1 MAIQKRSVNCCRTR
15 MTPIMIIKSAL
26 ASPLKLPAQAAA
38 LAALLATGVAGQGR
52 LPTPE
57 AAKTPPDARY
67 ELIIS
72 ETEAQPAG
80 TLTPV
85 LVVNGSSPGPVLR
98 FTEGDKVQ
106 ITVKNRLVNEETS
119 IHWHGL
125 LVPNQEDG
133 VPYLTTPPIPPG
145 GERTFAFT
153 LRQSG
158 TYWYHSHTGLQEQ
171 RGVQGAIVIEPREP
185 DVAFDREHVV
195 VLGDWTNE
203 NPTTVMRWLMR
214 GSEWYSIKKG
224 TQQSLWGAYQRG
236 ALGDYFEREGDRMPP
251 MDLSDVGYDAF
262 LANGKRELPLAAKPG
277 ERVLLRFV
285 NAGASTY
292 FFLAAGNGNLTIV
305 GSDGQR
311 VEPVEVRR
319 LLVGMAE
326 TYDVIVTMP
335 ADASTVEVRATAQDG
350 SGHASLLLGTGP
362 LQAVA
367 DPPRANLYSM
377 DEMLQ
382 AGLASM
388 IPKRAKES
396 ATTNRPFAPY
406 ALLRATRDTS
416 IAAAPATIRKLTMR
430 LTGDM
435 RRYLWGFDNE
445 TLSENSTIRVKK
457 GEVLRIE
464 LINDTMMHHPLH
476 LHGHFFRLLNGQ
488 GERAPLKHTV
498 DVPPM
503 GKRTIEWLAD
513 EEGGDWFFH
522 CHLLYHMDAGMARV
536 FTYSQDP
543 QHEVQIAPGLLDPAY
558 VFLDATIQNHMT
570 MGRAMV
576 MKGRND
582 FFTRW
587 DVGLPSALGDTDHG
601 SHHDRDIEVDVGWS
615 RYIDQNWATE
625 LGFRYA
631 DVNGAV
637 SRSFAGVRHR
647 LPYLVMSN
655 LSVDTRGDFRITL
668 DKAFQLTDRVSVFGS
683 VEYDTNTY
691 GEWIAGFDY
700 VMSQSIGFSA
710 SYHSDHGYGLGLVLT
725 F

>member
-1 MAIQKRSVNCCRTR
+1 

-57 AAKTPPDARY
+57 AAKAPPDARY

-285 NAGASTY
+285 NAGASSY

-362 LQAVA
+362 LLAVA

-558 VFLDATIQNHMT
+558 VFLDASIQNHMT

-587 DVGLPSALGDTDHG
+587 DVGLPSALGDTDHDHG

-631 DVNGAV
+631 DVNGAA

>member
-1 MAIQKRSVNCCRTR
+1 MLNHPSTAPDREG
-15 MTPIMIIKSAL
+15 
-26 ASPLKLPAQAAA
+26 PLLRRLVTAFFTAA
-38 LAALLATGVAGQGR
+38 LTILMPAVGTAQDRPVPSAER
-52 LPTPE
+52 LPRIVEYT
-57 AAKTPPDARY
+57 
-67 ELIIS
+67 LVIS
-72 ETEAQPAG
+72 ETESTPAG
-80 TLTPV
+80 AAVKVLT
-85 LVVNGSSPGPVLR
+85 VNGTSPGPVLR
-98 FTEGDKVQ
+98 FREGDTAR
-106 ITVKNRLVNEETS
+106 ITVKNALATEETS

-125 LVPNQEDG
+125 LVPNEMDG
-133 VPYLTTPPIPPG
+133 VPYLTTKPIAPG
-145 GERTFAFT
+145 REHLFEFN

-185 DVAFDREHVV
+185 DVTFDREHVV
-195 VLGDWTNE
+195 VLADWTDE
-203 NPTTVMRWLMR
+203 DPTTVMRWLMR

-236 ALGDYFEREGDRMPP
+236 ALGAFFEREGDRMQP

-262 LANGKRELPLAAKPG
+262 LVNGQRELPLVAKPG
-277 ERVLLRFV
+277 ERVLIRFV

-292 FFLAAGNGNLTIV
+292 FYLAAATGKLTIV

-311 VEPVEVRR
+311 VEPVDCRR
-319 LLVGMAE
+319 LLIGMAE

-335 ADASTVEVRATAQDG
+335 DNPAQIELRATSQDG

-362 LQAVA
+362 RQSIA
-367 DPPRANLYSM
+367 DPPRANLYVM
-377 DEMLQ
+377 DEMLA

-388 IPKRAKES
+388 IPKRAQEA
-396 ATTNRPFAPY
+396 ATSDRPFAPY
-406 ALLRATRDTS
+406 GLLRATHDTS
-416 IAAAPATIRKLTMR
+416 IVVSPDKVRKLTMR

-536 FTYSQDP
+536 FSYSEDP
-543 QHEVQIAPGLLDPAY
+543 DHQVQLDPKLLDPAY
-558 VFLDATIQNHMT
+558 FFLDVTVQNHMT
-570 MGRAMV
+570 MGRAMA
-576 MKGRND
+576 MQGRNNY
-582 FFTRW
+582 FARW
-587 DVGLPSALGDTDHG
+587 DIGLPSALGDGHSDGMHG
-601 SHHDRDIEVDVGWS
+601 GVSHHENDAEVDLGWS
-615 RYIDQNWATE
+615 RYIDRNWATE
-625 LGFRYA
+625 VGFRYA
-631 DVNGAV
+631 DVEGATDRAFV
-637 SRSFAGVRHR
+637 GVRYR

-655 LSVDTRGDFRITL
+655 LSIDSRGDFRVTL
-668 DKAFQLTDRVSVFGS
+668 DKSYQLTDRLGVFGS
-683 VEYDTNTY
+683 FEYDTNTY
-691 GEWIAGFDY
+691 GEWVSGFQY
-700 VMSQSIGFSA
+700 TFSQSFGFSA
-710 SYHSDHGYGLGLVLT
+710 SYHSDHGYGLGIVLT

>member
-1 MAIQKRSVNCCRTR
+1 MLINPSRPSAVGDLCLTASF
-15 MTPIMIIKSAL
+15 MI
-26 ASPLKLPAQAAA
+26 
-38 LAALLATGVAGQGR
+38 LLAPLAICQGQ
-52 LPTPE
+52 TP
-57 AAKTPPDARY
+57 AKDATKASRDVSY
-67 ELIIS
+67 ELVIS
-72 ETEAQPAG
+72 KTEAQPAG
-80 TLTPV
+80 TPTSV

-98 FTEGDKVQ
+98 FTEGDTAH
-106 ITVKNRLVNEETS
+106 ITVKNRLVDEETS

-224 TQQSLWGAYQRG
+224 TQQSLWGAYQRD

-262 LANGKRELPLAAKPG
+262 LANGKRELPLDAKPG

-319 LLVGMAE
+319 VLVGMAE

-335 ADASTVEVRATAQDG
+335 TDASTIEIRATAQDG
-350 SGHASLLLGTGP
+350 SGHASLMLGTGP
-362 LQAVA
+362 VQAVT

-388 IPKRAKES
+388 IPKRAKAS
-396 ATTNRPFAPY
+396 ATSNRPFAPY
-406 ALLRATRDTS
+406 ALLRATHDTRLS
-416 IAAAPATIRKLTMR
+416 AGSSTIRKLTMR

-513 EEGGDWFFH
+513 EQGGDWFFH

-536 FTYSQDP
+536 FSYSQDP
-543 QHEVQIAPGLLDPAY
+543 EHKVQVDPGLLDPAY
-558 VFLDATIQNHMT
+558 AFLDATIQNHMT

-582 FFTRW
+582 YFARW

-601 SHHDRDIEVDVGWS
+601 HGSHHDRDIEVDIGWS

-631 DVNGAV
+631 DVDGAT
-637 SRSFAGVRHR
+637 SRSFAGVRYR

-668 DKAFQLTDRVSVFGS
+668 DKAFQLTDRMSAFGS

-691 GEWIAGFDY
+691 GEWIAGFEY
-700 VMSQSIGFSA
+700 VLSQSIGFSA
-710 SYHSDHGYGLGLVLT
+710 SYHSDHGYGLGLVFT

>member
-1 MAIQKRSVNCCRTR
+1 MHANLRSRPSRSTNSIGWRMA
-15 MTPIMIIKSAL
+15 
-26 ASPLKLPAQAAA
+26 ASLMA
-38 LAALLATGVAGQGR
+38 LAAMAAGQS
-52 LPTPE
+52 PAPSTP
-57 AAKTPPDARY
+57 AGNTPRDVHY
-67 ELIIS
+67 ELVIS
-72 ETEAQPAG
+72 EQQASPAG
-80 TLTPV
+80 TPTPV
-85 LVVNGSSPGPVLR
+85 LMVNGSSPGPVLR
-98 FTEGDKVQ
+98 FTEGDTAY
-106 ITVKNRLVNEETS
+106 ITVKNHLVDEETS

-125 LVPNQEDG
+125 LLPNVMDG
-133 VPYLTTPPIPPG
+133 VPYLTTKPIPPG
-145 GERTFAFT
+145 GEHKFEFT

-236 ALGDYFEREGDRMPP
+236 ALADYFRREGDRMPA

-262 LANGKRELPLAAKPG
+262 LVNGKRQLPLTAKPG

-292 FFLAAGNGNLTIV
+292 FFLTAGEGNLTIV

-311 VEPVEVRR
+311 VEPVVVRR
-319 LLVGMAE
+319 LLLGMAE

-335 ADASTVEVRATAQDG
+335 EHAATIELRATSQDA

-362 LQAVA
+362 LQAVT
-367 DPPRANLYSM
+367 DPPRANLYVM

-388 IPKRAKES
+388 IPKREKEA
-396 ATTNRPFAPY
+396 ATADRPFVPY

-416 IAAAPATIRKLTMR
+416 IETEPANVRKLTMR

-488 GERAPLKHTV
+488 GPYAPLKHTV

-536 FTYSQDP
+536 FSYSQDP
-543 QHEVQIAPGLLDPAY
+543 AHEVQLDPKLLDPPF
-558 VFLDATIQNHMT
+558 VFLDMTIQNHMT
-570 MGRAMV
+570 MGRAMI
-576 MKGRND
+576 MQGRNNY
-582 FFTRW
+582 FTRW
-587 DVGLPSALGDTDHG
+587 DAGLPSSFGGSDHMHG
-601 SHHDRDIEVDVGWS
+601 SHDDRDIEVDLGWS
-615 RYIDQNWATE
+615 RYIDQNSSTE
-625 LGFRYA
+625 LGYRYA
-631 DVNGAV
+631 DTEGAT
-637 SRSFAGVRHR
+637 SRAFAGVNYR

-655 LSVDTRGDFRITL
+655 LSVDSRGDFRATL
-668 DKAFQLTDRVSVFGS
+668 SKSYQLTDRMAVFGS
-683 VEYDTNTY
+683 FEYDTNTY
-691 GEWIAGFDY
+691 SEWIAGAEY
-700 VMSQSIGFSA
+700 VLSQSVGISA
-710 SYHSDHGYGLGLVLT
+710 SYHSDHGYGLGIVLT